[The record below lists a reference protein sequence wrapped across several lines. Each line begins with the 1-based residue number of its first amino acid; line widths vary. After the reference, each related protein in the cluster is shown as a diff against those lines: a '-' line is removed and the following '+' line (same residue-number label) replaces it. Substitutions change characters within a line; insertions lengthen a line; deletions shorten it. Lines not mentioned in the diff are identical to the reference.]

1 MSSVPNSGDP
11 GWPALL
17 PPDRDPRAQVVGDP
31 APDGGADPDDDLF
44 AGWEPQR
51 RVNRITVVL
60 AACLLVVA
68 GFAVGAVVA
77 KRSAASTSGT
87 AARSAGATGAT
98 GREGFGGF
106 AGGAGGFRNGGA
118 AGAGAGGAG
127 GAAGVPGGT
136 GAGAGAGAGA
146 AGGGGGSTGT
156 PVVVGT
162 VTSVSATRI
171 TVKNFAG
178 TTVVVRVAA
187 RTPVTTPGVGGLR
200 KGQTVSVEGTRASD
214 GSVTATAVVSR
225 S

>member
-17 PPDRDPRAQVVGDP
+17 PPDRDPRAQAAVDP
-31 APDGGADPDDDLF
+31 APEAGADPDDDLF

-51 RVNRITVVL
+51 RVNRVTVVL

-106 AGGAGGFRNGGA
+106 AGGAGGFRNGERRGPA
-118 AGAGAGGAG
+118 PVVRVARPVPPAGPAPVRGRERALPVV
-127 GAAGVPGGT
+127 AAGVPGRRSSS
-136 GAGAGAGAGA
+136 ARSRRSLRP
-146 AGGGGGSTGT
+146 GS
-156 PVVVGT
+156 
-162 VTSVSATRI
+162 R
-171 TVKNFAG
+171 
-178 TTVVVRVAA
+178 
-187 RTPVTTPGVGGLR
+187 
-200 KGQTVSVEGTRASD
+200 
-214 GSVTATAVVSR
+214 
-225 S
+225 